1 MGLPA
6 PRPDDDALAI
16 REGLGQLAQSLG
28 EIAPVLRA
36 ELRRQ
41 VERAADGAVIGFRDP
56 ILAMRLMQGAAQI
69 VVNFGALQALHDA
82 TAPGY
87 VLRISVPDRLRDPDV
102 IDIAPAED
110 DADRAAG

>member
-16 REGLGQLAQSLG
+16 REGLGELAQAIRSV
-28 EIAPVLRA
+28 APFLRA
-36 ELRRQ
+36 EILRRCALDEQ
-41 VERAADGAVIGFRDP
+41 GKPFGILEPVATMKLVKGAAD
-56 ILAMRLMQGAAQI
+56 IL
-69 VVNFGALQALHDA
+69 VNFGALQALHDA

-110 DADRAAG
+110 DGESATG